1 MRTYIS
7 GKITDMPLH
16 VSKANFLQAE
26 ILLMQLHD
34 ISPKDMVN
42 PMTIPPL
49 FGIKNWYCYMISDL
63 FVMVFFCRQIAL
75 QPNWRESRG
84 ARIEKWIADFL
95 NFKIIE
101 L

>member
-7 GKITDMPLH
+7 GKISDLS
-16 VSKANFLQAE
+16 VEDRRKNFLQSE

-34 ISPKDMVN
+34 VAPRDMVN
-42 PMTIPPL
+42 PLKIPPL
-49 FGIKNWYCYMISDL
+49 FGIDCWLCHMISDL
-63 FVMVFFCRQIAL
+63 FVMIFFCRQIAL
-75 QPNWRESRG
+75 QPNWKYSRG

-95 NFKIIE
+95 RFKVIE